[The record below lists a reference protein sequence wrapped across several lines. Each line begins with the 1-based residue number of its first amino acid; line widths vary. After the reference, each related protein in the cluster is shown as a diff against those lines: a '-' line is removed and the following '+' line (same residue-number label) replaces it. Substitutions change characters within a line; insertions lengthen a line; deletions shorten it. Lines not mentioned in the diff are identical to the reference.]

1 MPQQAS
7 TDTVQQEAPALAST
21 DTIQQEAPAL
31 AKLLESIAVVATL
44 VANTRLRA
52 RKSAIKVR
60 GGRARAR
67 NALRDE
73 RGRYLGHKDGP
84 FLPRNEK

>member
-7 TDTVQQEAPALAST
+7 TN
-21 DTIQQEAPAL
+21 TIQREAPAL
-31 AKLLESIAVVATL
+31 AKLLESIALVGAF
-44 VANTRLRA
+44 VANSRLRA

-67 NALRDE
+67 SAIRDP
-73 RGRYLGHKDGP
+73 RGR
-84 FLPRNEK
+84 FLSAELNADEF